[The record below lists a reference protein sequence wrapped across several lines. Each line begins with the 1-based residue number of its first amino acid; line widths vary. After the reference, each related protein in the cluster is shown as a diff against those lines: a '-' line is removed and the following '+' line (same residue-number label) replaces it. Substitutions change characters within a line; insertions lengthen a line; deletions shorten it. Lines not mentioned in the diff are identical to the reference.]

1 MSPHFVLQPK
11 SDVVVNKEDWFA
23 APAEPP
29 ASGQP

>member
-11 SDVVVNKEDWFA
+11 ANVVVNKEDWFA

-29 ASGQP
+29 KKQD